1 VIRLSSADVI
11 RIDPAE
17 IRFLISPIN
26 DLHGIAEGDW
36 DIERRYPVGETVKHR
51 SIAEHFRDGKPWAET
66 ELFTDIYRRR
76 LKTGH
81 VRGCHTFEDLVRQYE
96 TRVDDLAKSLR
107 KDGFKTHGPNGK
119 EYPLPG
125 FYIGR
130 DGDVFI
136 GNQGNH
142 RLAIA
147 QVFGLKEIVGK
158 VVCRHSLS

>member
-1 VIRLSSADVI
+1 VIRLSSVI

-17 IRFLISPIN
+17 ILFLISPIN
-26 DLHGIAEGDW
+26 DLHETADGDW
-36 DIERRYPVGETVKHR
+36 DIERRYPVQETVKHR

-66 ELFTDIYRRR
+66 ELFADIYRRR
-76 LKTGH
+76 LTTGH

-96 TRVDDLAKSLR
+96 TRVEDLARSLR
-107 KDGFKTHGPNGK
+107 KEGFKTHGPNGK
-119 EYPLPG
+119 AYPLPS

-130 DGDVFI
+130 DGETFI

-147 QVFGLKEIVGK
+147 QVFGLKEIVGR
-158 VVCRHSLS
+158 VICRHR

>member
-1 VIRLSSADVI
+1 VIRLSSVI

-17 IRFLISPIN
+17 ILFLISPIN
-26 DLHGIAEGDW
+26 DLHETADGDW
-36 DIERRYPVGETVKHR
+36 DIERRYPVQETVKHR

-66 ELFTDIYRRR
+66 ELFADIYRRR

-81 VRGCHTFEDLVRQYE
+81 VRGCHTLEDLVRQYE
-96 TRVDDLAKSLR
+96 TRVEDLARSLR
-107 KDGFKTHGPNGK
+107 KEGFKTHGPNGK
-119 EYPLPG
+119 AYPLPS

-130 DGDVFI
+130 DGETFI

-147 QVFGLKEIVGK
+147 QVFGLKEIVGR
-158 VVCRHSLS
+158 VICRHR

>member
-1 VIRLSSADVI
+1 VIRLSSVA

-26 DLHGIAEGDW
+26 DLHETASGDW
-36 DIERRYPVGETVKHR
+36 DIKRRYPVKETVKHR

-66 ELFTDIYRRR
+66 DLFTDIYRRR

-81 VRGCHTFEDLVRQYE
+81 VRGCWTWEELVRQYE
-96 TRVDDLAKSLR
+96 TRVEELAVSLKR
-107 KDGFKTHGPNGK
+107 DGFQTHSPKGRA
-119 EYPLPG
+119 YPLPS

-130 DGDVFI
+130 EGETFI

-147 QVFGLKEIVGK
+147 QVFGLKEIVGR